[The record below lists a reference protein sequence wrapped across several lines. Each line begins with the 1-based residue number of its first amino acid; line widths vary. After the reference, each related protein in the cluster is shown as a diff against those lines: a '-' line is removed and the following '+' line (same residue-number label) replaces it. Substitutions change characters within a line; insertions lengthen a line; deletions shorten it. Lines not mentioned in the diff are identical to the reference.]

1 MAGGTWL
8 GVSRSGRFATVTNNS
23 SSWDHILDVVIE
35 KGWVDATALASKA
48 TAVAAV
54 ATAAAAAA
62 VALLRHGGGGG
73 GGDRGDGGSCRV
85 EWVEAAVA
93 ASLRW
98 LDCSPKS
105 SSSVLWALCAAAG
118 LAAAASVGLA
128 AVARG
133 AKARKSRGGLV
144 ADFLKG
150 EEDAATYC
158 MRLSEA
164 SERGGG
170 GRYSCAH

>member
-23 SSWDHILDVVIE
+23 SAWDHALDVVIE
-35 KGWVDATALASKA
+35 KGWVEATALASKA
-48 TAVAAV
+48 TAVAAA
-54 ATAAAAAA
+54 ATAAAA
-62 VALLRHGGGGG
+62 VALLRHAGGGGG
-73 GGDRGDGGSCRV
+73 ERGDGGSSRV

-93 ASLRW
+93 ASLKW
-98 LDCSPKS
+98 FDSSPKS
-105 SSSVLWALCAAAG
+105 SSSVLCALCAAAG

-128 AVARG
+128 AVA
-133 AKARKSRGGLV
+133 AATKARKSRGGLV

-158 MRLSEA
+158 MRLSKA
-164 SERGGG
+164 RGLGGG
-170 GRYSCAH
+170 GRGQVFA